1 VLVIAR
7 SARDEAIQRGGSEL
21 DCFAALAMMNDSVL
35 AARNASEVCDHQ
47 ASAKTTRSAKRG
59 EGSGAPKDASNHVRR
74 ADKRIVQIRSSAFGA
89 ERAADR
95 AACAAHL
102 LSGRARLPAHRCGS
116 RAGFDTRTQLQA
128 MLPGRSARRALP
140 AGVHAQFRDS
150 TSRRGRSTA
159 GRDARRRPGAVCE
172 TARRRRIPLRNQD
185 RIRNAPLDE
194 RDSLWCVIRLAT
206 FVNK

>member
-1 VLVIAR
+1 MTN
-7 SARDEAIQRGGSEL
+7 E
-21 DCFAALAMMNDSVL
+21 SVL
-35 AARNASEVCDHQ
+35 AAPRRPRFA
-47 ASAKTTRSAKRG
+47 TTKPVQETNRSDQKG

-74 ADKRIVQIRSSAFGA
+74 ANKRIVQIRSSAFAA

-140 AGVHAQFRDS
+140 AGSHAQFRDS

-159 GRDARRRPGAVCE
+159 GRDARSRPRAVCE

-185 RIRNAPLDE
+185 RIRNAPLGE
-194 RDSLWCVIRLAT
+194 RDSSRNVLYLVT
-206 FVNK
+206 FVNDKRTLPSRCCAAFSHDDRVLRTAL